1 MRRRIYWLLPD
12 LVSARRTM
20 NDLLLAR
27 VGDEHIHFV
36 AKDGA
41 DMRGLH
47 EANLLQTTDL
57 LRSAQLGLVVG
68 GLGGAV
74 IGFVAAMLFPIV
86 DGSPSGWQAISAVL
100 ATPGWQAG
108 DLVAALDS
116 PQSAMAAVLALLGGA
131 LGAWS
136 SSMIGIAAPSHR
148 LVRFEGALAQGQY
161 LLMVDAP
168 LARVQEIEALIAQKE
183 PEAHFEGL
191 EPEVPA
197 FP

>member
-12 LVSARRTM
+12 LASARRTM

-27 VGDEHIHFV
+27 VGDGHIHFV

-41 DMRGLH
+41 DLSGLH
-47 EANLLQTTDL
+47 EANLLQTSDL

-68 GLGGAV
+68 GVGGAV
-74 IGFVAAMLFPIV
+74 IGVVAAMLFPIV
-86 DGSPSGWQAISAVL
+86 DGTPSGWQAISAVL
-100 ATPGWQAG
+100 ATPGWQAA
-108 DLVAALDS
+108 DVMAALNS
-116 PQSAMAAVLALLGGA
+116 PQWAMAAVLALLGGA
-131 LGAWS
+131 FGAWS

-161 LLMVDAP
+161 LLMVDVP
-168 LARVQEIEALIAQKE
+168 LSRVQEIEALVAQKD